1 MYIQI
6 SEYLFLVMFFSQNI
20 FRKDKDEQ
28 KRKFKKIIIMI
39 IHLLSVIYTLYSR
52 VMAELL

>member
-6 SEYLFLVMFFSQNI
+6 SEYLFLVIFFSQNI

-28 KRKFKKIIIMI
+28 KRKFKKIIIII